1 MKNIVV
7 IGEVI
12 AEILA
17 DAPGDGFLETMALT
31 GPYPSGAPA
40 IYAAQ
45 VAAMDHPSA
54 IISTVGDDDF
64 GRMALNRLTRDG
76 VDITGIGVSGD
87 YPTGTAFV
95 RYRSDGARDFIF
107 NIRHAACGLEPD
119 QALALPVLDR
129 AGHLHVMGS
138 SLSSPGLIACNLAAA
153 HAIKAR
159 GGTVSFDP
167 NLRKEMLASPGIGDA
182 METILGLTDL
192 FLPSGE
198 ELTLLTRAK
207 RAPEAVAELLGRG
220 VSAIVHKLGA
230 EGVRYHDREGSEFLP
245 AFPVEEIDPTGAGDC
260 FGATFTVLWFRGIP
274 TRQALSIASA
284 AGAIAVGRKG
294 PMEGTAR
301 LAELKAFIKARQ
313 ETAL

>member
-17 DAPGDGFLETMALT
+17 DSPGNGFLEPMALT

-45 VAAMDHPSA
+45 AARMNHPSA

-64 GRMALNRLTRDG
+64 GRLALNRLRHDG
-76 VDITGIGVSGD
+76 VDVSGIAIAPD

-95 RYRSDGARDFIF
+95 RYRTDGARDFIF
-107 NIRHAACGLEPD
+107 NIRHSACGLEPD
-119 QALALPVLDR
+119 ETKAQPVLDR

-138 SLSSPGLIACNLAAA
+138 SLSSPDIIAFNLAASRA
-153 HAIKAR
+153 VKAR

-167 NLRKEMLASPGIGDA
+167 NLRKEMLASPGIGEA
-182 METILGLTDL
+182 MDTILSLTDL

-198 ELTLLTRAK
+198 ELALLTRSKEPRQAI
-207 RAPEAVAELLGRG
+207 AELLDRG

-230 EGVRYHDREGSEFLP
+230 EGVRYHDRKGSDFIP
-245 AFPVEEIDPTGAGDC
+245 GFKVEEIDPTGAGDC
-260 FGATFTVLWFRGIP
+260 FGATFTVHWLRGTP
-274 TRQALSIASA
+274 TREALTIASA
-284 AGAIAVGRKG
+284 AGAIAVGRRG
-294 PMEGTAR
+294 PLEGTTSLSE
-301 LAELKAFIKARQ
+301 LASFLAGRQ
-313 ETAL
+313 EKVL